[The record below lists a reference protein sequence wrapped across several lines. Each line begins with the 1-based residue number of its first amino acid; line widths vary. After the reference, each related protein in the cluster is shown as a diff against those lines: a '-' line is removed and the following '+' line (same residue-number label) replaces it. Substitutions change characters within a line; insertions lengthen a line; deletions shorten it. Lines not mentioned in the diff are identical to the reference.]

1 MSKEVKA
8 HLALL
13 AVAIIYGLNYTVAK
27 GVMPVY
33 LGPSGFILVRALGA
47 TVGFWLLWMG
57 RKEVEIPR
65 KELPRLALA
74 ALLGVALNQLMF
86 FNGLSLTTPIHAS
99 ILMTSSPML
108 VLLMGVLM
116 GTEVFKPIRLVGIL
130 VGVAGA
136 VHLITKGTWQ
146 FSGGDTA
153 LGDLMILVN
162 AASYSAYLV
171 VVKPLMAKY
180 NAVQVIK
187 WVFTLGLLM
196 VLPFGWGQL
205 IAADWINLPLEIWLG
220 IAFVVLFTTFVAYLF
235 NIFALRTV
243 SSTTVAAYIYLQ
255 PVVATVVA
263 LAAGKDQFTWDQFF
277 AGLLVFA
284 GVYAVS
290 LYKPKS

>member
-1 MSKEVKA
+1 MTKQTKA

-13 AVAIIYGLNYTVAK
+13 AVAVIYGLNYTVAK
-27 GVMPVY
+27 GVMPEH
-33 LGPSGFILVRALGA
+33 LGPSGFILVRAIGA
-47 TVGFWLLWMG
+47 TLGFWLLWLG
-57 RKEVEIPR
+57 RKEGEIPLR
-65 KELPRLALA
+65 ELPRLALA

-86 FNGLSLTTPIHAS
+86 FNGLNLTTPIHAS

-108 VLLMGVLM
+108 VLVMGVLM
-116 GTEVFKPIRLVGIL
+116 GTESFKPIRLVGIL

-136 VHLITKGTWQ
+136 IHLITKGTWH

-153 LGDLMILVN
+153 VGDAMILVN

-187 WVFTLGLLM
+187 WVFSLGLLM

-205 IAADWINLPLEIWLG
+205 VAADWTNMPAEVWLG
-220 IAFVVLFTTFVAYLF
+220 IGFVVLFTTFVAYLF

-243 SSTTVAAYIYLQ
+243 TSTTVAAYIYLQ
-255 PVVATVVA
+255 PVVATAVA
-263 LAAGKDQFTWDQFF
+263 LAAGTDRFSWDQFF

-290 LYKPKS
+290 LYKPK